1 MWRSAKLPANYPPLA
16 RVMLG
21 RDDTV
26 WLERFSISGDREWL
40 MLDGQ
45 GSVAGRF
52 TVPRSIVLAV
62 ASRDQ
67 VWAIETDDDG
77 LQHIVRYRV
86 SR

>member
-1 MWRSAKLPANYPPLA
+1 
-16 RVMLG
+16 VVLG

-45 GSVAGRF
+45 GSVTGRV
-52 TVPRSIVLAV
+52 TVPRGIALAV